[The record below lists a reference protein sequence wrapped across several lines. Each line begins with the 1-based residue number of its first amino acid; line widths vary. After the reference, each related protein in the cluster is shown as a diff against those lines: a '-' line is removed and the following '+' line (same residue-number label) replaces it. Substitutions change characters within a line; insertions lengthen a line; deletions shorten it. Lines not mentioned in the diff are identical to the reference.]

1 MRGRR
6 FGILAAVLVAVNL
19 GLWLA
24 PPGLALRQ
32 ALINQLFGPRMVRA
46 EVIYKTGANSTGD
59 MRLDRGLVT
68 AQTPTDITLTE
79 LDGRVQVI
87 PLGSSTRIRRNSLVG
102 WRVLVE
108 WPANGTAIS
117 VAPEARVALNP
128 SGGGRRKAAHNLS
141 P

>member
-1 MRGRR
+1 MRGKR
-6 FGILAAVLVAVNL
+6 FGFLAAALVAINL

-46 EVIYKTGANSTGD
+46 EVIYKTGPGATGD
-59 MRLDRGLVT
+59 MRLDRGVVT

-79 LDGRVQVI
+79 LDGRVQDI

-117 VAPEARVALNP
+117 VQPEARIALNP
-128 SGGGRRKAAHNLS
+128 SSGSRRNAARK
-141 P
+141 